1 MSHFGLRQALKHQ
14 PSVRGVQEAKRHARL
29 HHCLF
34 SESKNIAA
42 ACPEKKTGSLSFSA
56 GFTFFSALLHPFF
69 FFLLCMSNFPFL
81 SD

>member
-42 ACPEKKTGSLSFSA
+42 ACPEKMTGSLSFSA

-69 FFLLCMSNFPFL
+69 FFFAMHEQFSF
-81 SD
+81 SQ